1 MTKNFI
7 QYILVF
13 VSLFSCFSYKAMAQ
27 DIHAVAKLEQTTIR
41 IGDQIQ
47 LHLSVLQD
55 VKEQVKFPVLA
66 DSIGKI
72 QVVSTSKQDTIKDP
86 ANAGKITVTQSIVL
100 TAFDAGVYPIPELTF
115 TAQSGTIQSNAL
127 SLDVQSVKV
136 DTTKAIYDIKQ
147 PMAVS
152 YTFMD
157 WIKDNWQGIAAAL
170 AVVLIIGLAIWYF
183 KKRPKTVE
191 VIPPAAPPLPVH
203 TIALNRLN
211 ELRDKKLWQRDEVK
225 LYYSELSDVMRDYLA
240 QRYGV
245 KTQEKTTDE
254 IITGI
259 KHLEIQPEQKNMLHQ
274 LLITSDL
281 VKFAKEK
288 PGATENEL
296 QLENAIG
303 FILKTKEEERVQKTD
318 HPIVQKGGTED
329 TKENIKG
336 GAQGGDA

>member
-1 MTKNFI
+1 MTKKFI
-7 QYILVF
+7 HYILVF
-13 VSLFSCFSYKAMAQ
+13 LSLSSCFSFKAMAQ
-27 DIHAVAKLEQTTIR
+27 DIQAVAKLEQTTVR

-47 LHLSVLQD
+47 LHLSVVQD
-55 VKEQVKFPVLA
+55 VKEQVKFPVLT

-72 QVVSTSKQDTIKDP
+72 QVVGTGKQDTITDP
-86 ANAGKITVTQSIVL
+86 AHAGKITVTQSIVL
-100 TAFDAGVYPIPELTF
+100 TAFDAGVYPIPAFTF
-115 TAQSGTIQSNAL
+115 TAQSGTIQSNAIT
-127 SLDVQSVKV
+127 LDVQSVKV

-147 PMAVS
+147 PLAVS

-157 WIKDNWQGIAAAL
+157 WLKDNWQGVAAAL
-170 AVVLIIGLAIWYF
+170 AVVVVIGLAIWYF

-225 LYYSELSDVMRDYLA
+225 LYYSELSDVMRDFLE
-240 QRYGV
+240 QRYRI
-245 KTQEKTTDE
+245 KTQEKTTEE

-259 KHLEIQPEQKNMLHQ
+259 KHLDIQPEQKNMLHQ

-288 PGATENEL
+288 PVATENE
-296 QLENAIG
+296 QQMENAIA
-303 FILKTKEEERVQKTD
+303 FILKTKEQNEIQAAQKTA
-318 HPIVQKGGTED
+318 ED
-329 TKENIKG
+329 DTAGNIKG
-336 GAQGGDA
+336 GDQSGNA

>member
-1 MTKNFI
+1 M
-7 QYILVF
+7 
-13 VSLFSCFSYKAMAQ
+13 
-27 DIHAVAKLEQTTIR
+27 EQNTIR
-41 IGDQIQ
+41 IGDQIR
-47 LHLSVLQD
+47 LHLSVIQEA
-55 VKEQVKFPVLA
+55 KEQVKFPVLA

-72 QVVSTSKQDTIKDP
+72 QIVSTSKQDTIKDP

-100 TAFDAGVYPIPELTF
+100 TAFDAGVYPVPAFTF
-115 TAQSGTIQSNAL
+115 TAQSGVIQSNAL

-147 PMAVS
+147 PLAVS

-157 WIKDNWQGIAAAL
+157 WLKDNWQGVAAAL
-170 AVVLIIGLAIWYF
+170 VVVVVIGLAIWYF
-183 KKRPKTVE
+183 KKRPKAVE
-191 VIPPAAPPLPVH
+191 VIQPAAPPLPVH

-225 LYYSELSDVMRDYLA
+225 LYYSELSDVMRDYLE
-240 QRYGV
+240 QRYRV

-254 IITGI
+254 IFTGI
-259 KHLEIQPEQKNMLHQ
+259 KHLDIQPEQKNMLHQ

-296 QLENAIG
+296 QLENAIA
-303 FILKTKEEERVQKTD
+303 FILKTKEEERLQKTD
-318 HPIVQKGGTED
+318 HPIEQKGLSDDAKEKGGT
-329 TKENIKG
+329 
-336 GAQGGDA
+336 QGGDA